1 MEVTDQE
8 DSALVDLED
17 KDMDLVA
24 TAAKDMAPEVTV
36 KGMVLES
43 VGVTRGESV
52 RLDSLVETV

>member
-1 MEVTDQE
+1 MEDTDQE